1 LADLIHSNSEE
12 RGIIIVNGAT
22 RQFVEDYCGT
32 GKLRWPFPVPPPP
45 WWSEELSGTSLI
57 VMGVQFGS
65 AAPQVFNE
73 ELRQTFSDA
82 GEKLIET
89 GFSRLQ

>member
-1 LADLIHSNSEE
+1 
-12 RGIIIVNGAT
+12 
-22 RQFVEDYCGT
+22 
-32 GKLRWPFPVPPPP
+32 
-45 WWSEELSGTSLI
+45 
-57 VMGVQFGS
+57 MGVQFEN

-73 ELRQTFSDA
+73 ELRQTFIDA